1 MKDFVILTDSCSD
14 LDKEQREKY
23 GIKEYVKP
31 CFTIDGKE
39 YAADLDGIGLGLK
52 EFYDIVRSGK
62 KIYTAQANVAQY
74 TEVFEKYILEG
85 YDILSIS
92 CSSALSASVKSSY
105 VARDALL
112 KKYPDAKIICIDT
125 LRASSGLGLLCARA
139 SELKAEGKSID
150 EIAEWIEEHKL
161 NVHQMGVVDSL
172 VYLRRAG
179 RVSAAKAFFGG
190 LLNIKPVIIAGAN
203 GANIATEKV
212 KGRAASLL
220 HVAKRV
226 AEEYVSVPY
235 GKIFISH
242 ADCYEDAITLKNA
255 ILELIPDKDIEF
267 HISYVT
273 PVIGASTGPGMI
285 GAYYY
290 GEKVTVTE

>member
-1 MKDFVILTDSCSD
+1 MSGES
-14 LDKEQREKY
+14 
-23 GIKEYVKP
+23 
-31 CFTIDGKE
+31 
-39 YAADLDGIGLGLK
+39 ADLCG
-52 EFYDIVRSGK
+52 
-62 KIYTAQANVAQY
+62 A
-74 TEVFEKYILEG
+74 
-85 YDILSIS
+85 
-92 CSSALSASVKSSY
+92 
-105 VARDALL
+105 
-112 KKYPDAKIICIDT
+112 
-125 LRASSGLGLLCARA
+125 
-139 SELKAEGKSID
+139 
-150 EIAEWIEEHKL
+150 L

-212 KGRAASLL
+212 KGRTASLL

-226 AEEYVSVPY
+226 AEEYISHPY

-242 ADCYEDAITLKNA
+242 ADCYDDAITLKNA

-273 PVIGASTGPGMI
+273 PVIRASTGPGMI

-290 GEKVTVTE
+290 GEKVTITE